1 MKVVL
6 SHISHRRFT
15 KCDSRG
21 FFSPSFRRII
31 ICTNLSMGAAG
42 SGQNEVK
49 SGFEEECCQV
59 PFPCALQSL
68 ACVNGEE
75 IILSIGVSL

>member
-15 KCDSRG
+15 RCDSRG

-49 SGFEEECCQV
+49 SGVEEECCQV
-59 PFPCALQSL
+59 PFPCALQVL
-68 ACVNGEE
+68 LVNGEE
-75 IILSIGVSL
+75 IILSIGVIH